1 MVKLDIKVKIEEGL
15 HSRYAVKLVDTARN
29 SESNIKMIHKGN
41 IINPKSIISI
51 LSSSIIKNDD
61 IIFEIDG
68 KDESYVAELIKDIF
82 K

>member
-1 MVKLDIKVKIEEGL
+1 MIKLDIKVKIEEGL
-15 HSRYAVKLVDTARN
+15 HSRYAVRLVEVVRS

-68 KDESYVAELIKDIF
+68 KDESYVSELIKDIF

>member
-1 MVKLDIKVKIEEGL
+1 MVKLNIKVKIEEGL
-15 HSRYAVKLVDTARN
+15 HSRYAVKLVDTARA

-61 IIFEIDG
+61 IIFEIEG
-68 KDESYVAELIKDIF
+68 KDEVYISELIKDIF